1 MSEEKYTVGELAKKL
16 QLTPRTIR
24 YYDQKGLVQPA
35 FIEENG
41 YRIYTEKEV
50 EKFEFVLYLKGLGFS
65 LKHIRQ
71 LLSDENSELTLNA
84 LLEKQ
89 ILDNQAKLAQLQDK
103 QKKLHNLRKFLNK
116 NSSEKDVSDI
126 KEKMEAQAELKHI
139 HKKFWILGLLLDV
152 FELLIIAGIFVTD
165 HAGQKIMSLWILIV
179 GLIII
184 LVSAA
189 MLTAKYY
196 QEVAYI
202 CPNCQTKFVPQF
214 KQFFF
219 AAHTPKLRKL
229 TCPNCHKKSYCLET
243 SR

>member
-35 FIEENG
+35 FVEENG
-41 YRIYTEKEV
+41 YRIYTESEV
-50 EKFEFVLYLKGLGFS
+50 EKFKLILYLKELGLS
-65 LKHIRQ
+65 LKNIRQ
-71 LLSDENSELTLNA
+71 LLSDDHGDLTLNA

-89 ILDNQAKLAQLQDK
+89 LLDNQAKLLQLQIE
-103 QKKLHNLRKFLNK
+103 QKKLHNLQKFLNK
-116 NSSEKDVSDI
+116 NPIRKDVSDI
-126 KEKMEAQAELKHI
+126 KEKMEAQARLRNT
-139 HKKFWILGLLLDV
+139 HKKFWILGLLLDII
-152 FELLIIAGIFVTD
+152 ELLMIAGIFIAYR
-165 HAGQKIMSLWILIV
+165 AGQKTVALWILIV

-184 LVSAA
+184 LTGAA
-189 MLTAKYY
+189 ILTAAYY
-196 QEVAYI
+196 KEVAYI

-219 AAHTPKLRKL
+219 AKHTPKLRKL
-229 TCPNCHKKSYCLET
+229 TCPNCHEKSYCLEV